1 MKKILFTGGGT
12 AGHITPNI
20 ALFDELK
27 NQGYSIAYIG
37 MKNSMEETLIKKEQV
52 DFYSINGGKLRRYF
66 DFKNFIDIFK
76 IIIGFFQSLFII
88 LRLKP
93 HIVFSKGGFVSC
105 PVVWSAWLL
114 KIPVIVHESDISPG
128 LANRLSFPFSKKICY
143 SFPETYNNI
152 PKNKEVFTGLPI
164 RKTIFEGN
172 RNIGLKICNF
182 NNEKPIV
189 LVFGGSL
196 GSNFINNVIR
206 NKLNTLLEYFQICHI
221 CGKSNLDKALINTK
235 GYAQFEYTSDEFP
248 HLLYMA
254 DIVIAR
260 AGATSIF
267 EILSLC
273 KPNILIPLTKKAS
286 RGDQILNA
294 RSFEKLGF
302 SKVLYEENNFDIKE
316 QILEVFEKKEKY
328 ISAMKLSQNTNGTQ
342 NIIELITKLSKF

>member
-20 ALFDELK
+20 ALFDELRNK
-27 NQGYSIAYIG
+27 GYSIAYIG
-37 MKNSMEETLIKKEQV
+37 MKNSMEETLIRKEQV
-52 DFYSINGGKLRRYF
+52 DFYSISGGKLRRYL

-76 IIIGFFQSLFII
+76 IITGFFQSLFII

-105 PVVWSAWLL
+105 PVVWSAWILR
-114 KIPVIVHESDISPG
+114 IPVIVHESDISPG
-128 LANRLSFPFSKKICY
+128 LANRLSFPFAKKICY
-143 SFPETYNNI
+143 SFPETYENI
-152 PKNKEVFTGLPI
+152 PKNKGVFTGLPI
-164 RKTIFEGN
+164 RKSIFEGN
-172 RNIGLKICNF
+172 RDSGLKICNF
-182 NNEKPIV
+182 NNEKPII

-196 GSNFINNVIR
+196 GSNFINNIIR
-206 NKLNTLLEYFQICHI
+206 NKLSNLLENFQICHI

-235 GYAQFEYTSDEFP
+235 GYAQFEYTSNEFP
-248 HLLYMA
+248 HLLHMS
-254 DIVIAR
+254 DIIIAR